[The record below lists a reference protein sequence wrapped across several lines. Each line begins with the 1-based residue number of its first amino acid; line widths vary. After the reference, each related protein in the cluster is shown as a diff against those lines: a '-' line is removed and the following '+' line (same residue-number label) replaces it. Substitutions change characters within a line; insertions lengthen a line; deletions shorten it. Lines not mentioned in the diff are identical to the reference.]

1 MGAEMH
7 PFSLPVPLKPND
19 AFLRYRSGEEERVTG
34 RETGWQKPKKV
45 LRNTL
50 NDRGK
55 Q

>member
-19 AFLRYRSGEEERVTG
+19 AFLRYRSGEERVTS
-34 RETGWQKPKKV
+34 RETGWQKPKKKI
-45 LRNTL
+45 LSNIL
-50 NDRGK
+50 NYRGK